1 MMTRSPFP
9 CPPAAPRH
17 RAKTACSLL
26 PLLLWAGLQTTQ
38 VQAQAASSA
47 APSPSYRTL
56 GILNTTQLPG
66 TQPGQLLYSQG
77 KFYGSVINGGKDGKA
92 FLQRWGRLFVG
103 TAAPAA
109 AFQTLDASDIQG
121 QDLGRGAML
130 EYVSPATGTIYGWR
144 PYQRPLDNQL
154 EWSRPE
160 QRSAILKWTPGQ
172 QGPDVLEVDNA
183 LEFSPHYQ
191 VGGLELGA
199 FGTTWAED
207 SQGNLYIPA
216 WNSGLYYLSNT
227 NDLSIVF
234 QPERST
240 DKPTVPDSSTGPA
253 LPIQINPIPPGIT
266 CTYRAFNNTMQ
277 CRDQSGLRV
286 NDTLYYRYPDSS
298 EPVVTYEY
306 WPNGSNTHAVVHSSD
321 HGGTLYVLVGGG
333 NTYTAFNSETVNSA
347 TKWVGT
353 YPNASIPMDDS
364 AGAAILA
371 VRTSDLNGTDAPP
384 VTFLQSLAR
393 ARDGQTVFE
402 SSGLIV
408 SAPNGMVEVGDY
420 LYGTTDKVLWRYNKA
435 EGPGGTIE
443 HVHVFNTAAS
453 DGTIT
458 GDLNTNTFRPYG
470 PMVLAKDGWLYGTA
484 ANRVAN
490 ARNTGTGELDKVTDY
505 GTLFRVKPGHATTEE
520 DDSSFEIVHR
530 MAILAGTHPIGLSAG
545 PVTVQ
550 ADGRHIHTLL
560 GANRWGGY
568 AQWGGGDDIG
578 PDYYIPTSERGGGSF
593 FALDLVIPTLLTLN
607 PASIQ
612 AGQSAELSWNTN
624 SLSCQARSSDGSF
637 NGAQGVSGKL
647 PLQPAQNGRYNYELD
662 CRDAQ
667 GRVYGDAVSLQVGD
681 TKEETP
687 GGTDDDGDSGSGGG
701 PLGWPLGLALLTL
714 LAARPAMRQAG
725 RPSSTR

>member
-1 MMTRSPFP
+1 MMTRLPFP

-17 RAKTACSLL
+17 RAKTTCSLL
-26 PLLLWAGLQTTQ
+26 SLLLWAGLQTTLM
-38 VQAQAASSA
+38 QAQAASSA

-77 KFYGSVINGGKDGKA
+77 KLYGSVINGGKDGQA

-144 PYQRPLDNQL
+144 PYQRPLDHQL
-154 EWSRPE
+154 QWSRPE
-160 QRSAILKWTPGQ
+160 QRSAILKWAPGQ
-172 QGPDVLEVDNA
+172 PAPDVLEVDNA

-191 VGGLELGA
+191 VGGLEFGA

-207 SQGNLYIPA
+207 SQGNIYIPA
-216 WNSGLYYLSNT
+216 WNSGL
-227 NDLSIVF
+227 F
-234 QPERST
+234 QLNAEQHISPIFIPAQSVIT
-240 DKPTVPDSSTGPA
+240 PKVPDASLPPVVPDHIWAYPLPNPTMCLDMANNYAPVDCALYFPPA
-253 LPIQINPIPPGIT
+253 GSIT
-266 CTYRAFNNTMQ
+266 
-277 CRDQSGLRV
+277 
-286 NDTLYYRYPDSS
+286 
-298 EPVVTYEY
+298 VTYEY

-333 NTYTAFNSETVNSA
+333 NTYTAFNSETVNEA

-353 YPNASIPMDDS
+353 YPNASIPADDS

-371 VRTSDLNGTDAPP
+371 VRTSDLNGSDAPP

-435 EGPGGTIE
+435 KGPGGTIE

-453 DGTIT
+453 DSTIT

-484 ANRVAN
+484 ANRVVN

-505 GTLFRVKPGHATTEE
+505 GTVFRVKPGHATTEE
-520 DDSSFEIVHR
+520 DEASFEIVHR
-530 MAILAGTHPIGLSAG
+530 MAILDGTHPIGLSTG

-550 ADGRHIHTLL
+550 ADGSHIHTLL

-568 AQWGGGDDIG
+568 AQWGGGDDID
-578 PDYYIPTSERGGGSF
+578 PSRFTPSSERGGGSF
-593 FALDLVIPTLLTLN
+593 FALDLVIPSLLTLN

-647 PLQPAQNGRYNYELD
+647 QLQPAQNGRYTYELD

-681 TKEETP
+681 IKEETP

-714 LAARPAMRQAG
+714 LAARPAMRQAR

>member
-1 MMTRSPFP
+1 MKTRSPFP

-17 RAKTACSLL
+17 RAKTTCSLL
-26 PLLLWAGLQTTQ
+26 SLCLWAGLQTTL
-38 VQAQAASSA
+38 VQAQAANSA

-103 TAAPAA
+103 TAAPTA

-172 QGPDVLEVDNA
+172 PAPDVLEVDNA
-183 LEFSPHYQ
+183 LEFSPNYQ
-191 VGGLELGA
+191 VGGIELGV

-207 SQGNLYIPA
+207 SQGNIYIPA
-216 WNSGLYYLSNT
+216 WNSGL
-227 NDLSIVF
+227 F
-234 QPERST
+234 QLNAEQHISPIFIST
-240 DKPTVPDSSTGPA
+240 QSVTTPKVPDASLPPVVPDHIWAFPLPNPTMCLDMANNYAPVDCALYFPPA
-253 LPIQINPIPPGIT
+253 GSIT
-266 CTYRAFNNTMQ
+266 
-277 CRDQSGLRV
+277 
-286 NDTLYYRYPDSS
+286 
-298 EPVVTYEY
+298 VTYEY

-333 NTYTAFNSETVNSA
+333 NTYTAFNSETVNEA
-347 TKWVGT
+347 TKWIGT

-371 VRTSDLNGTDAPP
+371 VRTSELNGTDAPSI
-384 VTFLQSLAR
+384 TFLQSLAR

-402 SSGLIV
+402 SSGLITP
-408 SAPNGMVEVGDY
+408 APNGMVEVGDY

-435 EGPGGTIE
+435 EGSGGTIE

-453 DGTIT
+453 DGSIT

-490 ARNTGTGELDKVTDY
+490 ARNTETGELGSVKDY
-505 GTLFRVKPGHATTEE
+505 GAIFRVKPGHTTTEE
-520 DDSSFEIVHR
+520 DGASFEIVHR
-530 MAILAGTHPIGLSAG
+530 MAILDGTHPIGLSSG
-545 PVTVQ
+545 PVTTQ

-568 AQWGGGDDIG
+568 ARSGGGDDID
-578 PDYYIPTSERGGGSF
+578 PSRYTPSSERGGGSF
-593 FALDLVIPTLLTLN
+593 FALDLTIPAMLTLN

-612 AGQSAELSWNTN
+612 AGQSAELSWSTN

-647 PLQPAQNGRYNYELD
+647 QLQPAQNGRYTYELD

-681 TKEETP
+681 AKEETP
-687 GGTDDDGDSGSGGG
+687 GDTDNDGDSGSGGG
-701 PLGWPLGLALLTL
+701 PLGWPLGLALLAL

>member
-1 MMTRSPFP
+1 MMTCPYFP
-9 CPPAAPRH
+9 I
-17 RAKTACSLL
+17 KTATPALRPKIAHMVL
-26 PLLLWAGLQTTQ
+26 THLILWAGLQATL
-38 VQAQAASSA
+38 VPAQAATSA
-47 APSPSYRTL
+47 APSYRTL
-56 GILNTTQLPG
+56 GILNTAKLPG
-66 TQPGQLLYSQG
+66 AQPGQLLYSQG

-103 TAAPAA
+103 AAAPGA

-130 EYVSPATGTIYGWR
+130 EYVSPGTGTIYGWR

-172 QGPDVLEVDNA
+172 PAPDVLEVDNA

-207 SQGNLYIPA
+207 SQGNIYIPA
-216 WNSGLYYLSNT
+216 WNSGL
-227 NDLSIVF
+227 F
-234 QPERST
+234 QLNAEQKISPIFIST
-240 DKPTVPDSSTGPA
+240 QSVTTPKVPDASLPPVVPDHIWAFPLPNPTMCLDMANNYAPVDCALYFPPA
-253 LPIQINPIPPGIT
+253 GSIT
-266 CTYRAFNNTMQ
+266 
-277 CRDQSGLRV
+277 
-286 NDTLYYRYPDSS
+286 
-298 EPVVTYEY
+298 VTYEY

-333 NTYTAFNSETVNSA
+333 NTYTAFNSETVNEA
-347 TKWVGT
+347 TKWIGT

-371 VRTSDLNGTDAPP
+371 VRTSELNGTDAPSI
-384 VTFLQSLAR
+384 TFLQSLAR

-402 SSGLIV
+402 SSGLITP
-408 SAPNGMVEVGDY
+408 APNGMVEVGDY

-435 EGPGGTIE
+435 EGSGGTIE

-453 DGTIT
+453 DGSIT

-490 ARNTGTGELDKVTDY
+490 ARNTETGELGSVKDY
-505 GTLFRVKPGHATTEE
+505 GAIFRVKPGHTTTEE
-520 DDSSFEIVHR
+520 DDASFEIVHR
-530 MAILAGTHPIGLSAG
+530 MAILDGTHPIGLSSG
-545 PVTVQ
+545 PVTTQ

-568 AQWGGGDDIG
+568 ARSGGGDDID
-578 PDYYIPTSERGGGSF
+578 PSRYTPSSERGGGSF
-593 FALDLVIPTLLTLN
+593 FALDLTIPAMLTLN

-612 AGQSAELSWNTN
+612 AGQSAELSWSTN

-647 PLQPAQNGRYNYELD
+647 QLQPAQNGRYTYELD

-681 TKEETP
+681 AKEETP
-687 GGTDDDGDSGSGGG
+687 GDTDNDGDSGSGGG
-701 PLGWPLGLALLTL
+701 PLGWPLGLVLLAL

>member
-1 MMTRSPFP
+1 MKTCSYFP
-9 CPPAAPRH
+9 IQTAAPAPRQQIA
-17 RAKTACSLL
+17 RTLL
-26 PLLLWAGLQTTQ
+26 TPLILWAGLQAAL
-38 VQAQAASSA
+38 VPAQAASSA
-47 APSPSYRTL
+47 APSYRTL
-56 GILNTTQLPG
+56 GILNTAQLPG
-66 TQPGQLLYSQG
+66 TQPGMLLYSQG
-77 KFYGSVINGGKDGKA
+77 KLYGSVINGGKDGKA

-103 TAAPAA
+103 TAAPTA

-121 QDLGRGAML
+121 QDLGRGTML

-172 QGPDVLEVDNA
+172 PAPDVLEVDNA
-183 LEFSPHYQ
+183 LEFSPNYQ
-191 VGGLELGA
+191 VGGIELGV

-207 SQGNLYIPA
+207 SQGNIYIPA
-216 WNSGLYYLSNT
+216 WNSGL
-227 NDLSIVF
+227 F
-234 QPERST
+234 QLNAEQHISPIFIST
-240 DKPTVPDSSTGPA
+240 QSVTTPKVPDASLPPVVPDHIWAFPLPNPTMCLDMANNYAPVDCALYFPPA
-253 LPIQINPIPPGIT
+253 GSIT
-266 CTYRAFNNTMQ
+266 
-277 CRDQSGLRV
+277 
-286 NDTLYYRYPDSS
+286 
-298 EPVVTYEY
+298 VTYEY

-333 NTYTAFNSETVNSA
+333 NTYIAFNSETVNEA
-347 TKWVGT
+347 TKWIGT

-371 VRTSDLNGTDAPP
+371 VRTSELNGTDAPSI
-384 VTFLQSLAR
+384 TFLQSLAR

-402 SSGLIV
+402 SSGLITP
-408 SAPNGMVEVGDY
+408 APNGMVEVGDY

-453 DGTIT
+453 DGSIT

-490 ARNTGTGELDKVTDY
+490 ARNTETGELGSVKDY
-505 GTLFRVKPGHATTEE
+505 GAIFRVKPGHTTTEE
-520 DDSSFEIVHR
+520 DDASFEIVHR
-530 MAILAGTHPIGLSAG
+530 MAILDGTHPIGLSSG
-545 PVTVQ
+545 PVTTQ

-568 AQWGGGDDIG
+568 ARSGGGDDID
-578 PDYYIPTSERGGGSF
+578 PSRYTPSSERGGGSF
-593 FALDLVIPTLLTLN
+593 FALDLTIPAMLTLN

-612 AGQSAELSWNTN
+612 AGQSAELSWSTN

-647 PLQPAQNGRYNYELD
+647 QLQPAQNGRYTYELD

-681 TKEETP
+681 AKEETP
-687 GGTDDDGDSGSGGG
+687 GGTDNDGDSGSGGG
-701 PLGWPLGLALLTL
+701 PLGWPLGLALLAL